1 MEGKLLRETLRYINS
16 FDLQGNQELI
26 DFLWAAIEW
35 IEKYQKRVI
44 NEKVLKVPQA
54 ISVL

>member
-44 NEKVLKVPQA
+44 SEKVLKVP
-54 ISVL
+54 

>member
-26 DFLWAAIEW
+26 DFLWAALEW

-44 NEKVLKVPQA
+44 SEKVLKVPQA

>member
-44 NEKVLKVPQA
+44 SEKVLKVPQA